1 MMIKGK
7 TNCYLS
13 KKRKKTPMFLKKS
26 VKGDALSFMF
36 LPRLVREIVSLTL
49 MVAAEKIYVNRK
61 FLLLF

>member
-13 KKRKKTPMFLKKS
+13 KKRKKKTPMLFKKS

-36 LPRLVREIVSLTL
+36 LPRLVREIVFFLTL
-49 MVAAEKIYVNRK
+49 MVAAVK
-61 FLLLF
+61 